1 MKTLKTFFVL
11 LAMVIT
17 SSGYAQTKEE
27 TIEWLNT
34 NGSVLSKTYLRGS
47 GDRDKYDRID
57 IQFSKIK
64 NDTVEFFSTSN
75 DDHNSYKDQH
85 LRVSLSSILYQDVNT
100 LPKETFSKNSS
111 YGYFIIKLLPESGS
125 KVAPG
130 DIEEKVSTFY
140 IAYSKDNEEN
150 VKRVLKAIMYLAK
163 LSGAKENKQTF

>member
-34 NGSVLSKTYLRGS
+34 NGSHLLSTFLEGTHSKIP
-47 GDRDKYDRID
+47 DRIS
-57 IQFSKIK
+57 IGFREIE
-64 NDTVEFFSTSN
+64 NDTVEFGLNSHDDYYDINVST
-75 DDHNSYKDQH
+75 
-85 LRVSLSSILYQDVNT
+85 LRVTLSSILYQDVNII
-100 LPKETFSKNSS
+100 PKITFSKNSS
-111 YGYFIIKLLPESGS
+111 YGYFIIKLLPKSGS
-125 KVAPG
+125 KVASG
-130 DIEEKVSTFY
+130 NIEEKVSTFY

-150 VKRVLKAIMYLAK
+150 VKRVLKAIMHLAK